1 MLIQPIQ
8 ISRGTRMWAILRPDT
23 TGAHYETYKLLSLS
37 KTDAERT
44 RGRAVQAPKSD
55 WLSPGLLAKAL
66 RFVTNSKVVD
76 I

>member
-8 ISRGTRMWAILRPDT
+8 ISRNSRMWAIMRPTENGD
-23 TGAHYETYKLLSLS
+23 HYETYKLLSLT